1 MVKDGVHVSLTRCG
15 LVELK
20 LVLKQRQIWS
30 PLIYPYP
37 FPFVYIDPGPWMKQA
52 GQWRTLITIYHGSL
66 LCCWPSRD
74 PSSPLL
80 WDSAPG
86 DPEGFSRTGLA
97 WGTMGCRMQ
106 DTGGGWGT
114 LFSAVA
120 ALLHFSPIPWLW
132 LRDSLSPHIPPPR
145 PHQLTWLPF
154 QPSASHVVGAQAGL
168 GRLEA
173 GCSHFSLPCWAKY
186 GWCFPSGLRST
197 PWKAHKPDSKRR
209 REKGT

>member
-1 MVKDGVHVSLTRCG
+1 MVSYFITRNSKPKMVKDGVHVSLTRCG

-106 DTGGGWGT
+106 DTGGGGGEP
-114 LFSAVA
+114 S
-120 ALLHFSPIPWLW
+120 
-132 LRDSLSPHIPPPR
+132 SLP
-145 PHQLTWLPF
+145 
-154 QPSASHVVGAQAGL
+154 
-168 GRLEA
+168 
-173 GCSHFSLPCWAKY
+173 SLPCSIFLQSL
-186 GWCFPSGLRST
+186 GFG
-197 PWKAHKPDSKRR
+197 
-209 REKGT
+209 

>member
-52 GQWRTLITIYHGSL
+52 GQWKTLITTYHGSL
-66 LCCWPSRD
+66 LCSWPSRD

-97 WGTMGCRMQ
+97 WGAMGCRMQ
-106 DTGGGWGT
+106 DTGGGNPLLCRRCLAPFFSNPLALVKGQSLSPYPHPRPPEQPTPAHMAAFSTLCLPRGGSTGRAGSSGGWVLT
-114 LFSAVA
+114 LFSS
-120 ALLHFSPIPWLW
+120 LL
-132 LRDSLSPHIPPPR
+132 
-145 PHQLTWLPF
+145 
-154 QPSASHVVGAQAGL
+154 G
-168 GRLEA
+168 
-173 GCSHFSLPCWAKY
+173 
-186 GWCFPSGLRST
+186 
-197 PWKAHKPDSKRR
+197 
-209 REKGT
+209 